1 MAKQN
6 PYRFSLG
13 FDEEDPDHQEVA
25 RILNQLGHR
34 KAKFVV
40 KAVLAYHQ
48 NIEGKF
54 SKEQAVIE
62 KNFRKRGKMRNRVEY
77 ILGGMTI
84 LQGLLV
90 GMAWNGKKWAFLL
103 LTLFLLLQ
111 EMVLILLLVRKRYQ
125 KKFCPKC
132 GIEII
137 IWYRI
142 CPNCGHIFKPGCK
155 KEDLTEMIEDALD
168 QEEIGEFD
176 QLENSTDRMEEIE
189 ECMIERYIHNEKN
202 I

>member
-1 MAKQN
+1 
-6 PYRFSLG
+6 
-13 FDEEDPDHQEVA
+13 
-25 RILNQLGHR
+25 
-34 KAKFVV
+34 
-40 KAVLAYHQ
+40 
-48 NIEGKF
+48 
-54 SKEQAVIE
+54 
-62 KNFRKRGKMRNRVEY
+62 MRNRVEY

-142 CPNCGHIFKPGCK
+142 CPNCGTYSNLDVK
-155 KEDLTEMIEDALD
+155 KKI
-168 QEEIGEFD
+168 
-176 QLENSTDRMEEIE
+176 
-189 ECMIERYIHNEKN
+189 
-202 I
+202 

>member
-1 MAKQN
+1 
-6 PYRFSLG
+6 
-13 FDEEDPDHQEVA
+13 
-25 RILNQLGHR
+25 
-34 KAKFVV
+34 
-40 KAVLAYHQ
+40 
-48 NIEGKF
+48 
-54 SKEQAVIE
+54 
-62 KNFRKRGKMRNRVEY
+62 MRNRVEY

-103 LTLFLLLQ
+103 LTLLLLLQ

-189 ECMIERYIHNEKN
+189 ECMIERHIHNEKN

>member
-1 MAKQN
+1 M
-6 PYRFSLG
+6 
-13 FDEEDPDHQEVA
+13 
-25 RILNQLGHR
+25 
-34 KAKFVV
+34 
-40 KAVLAYHQ
+40 
-48 NIEGKF
+48 
-54 SKEQAVIE
+54 
-62 KNFRKRGKMRNRVEY
+62 
-77 ILGGMTI
+77 
-84 LQGLLV
+84 

-142 CPNCGHIFKPGCK
+142 CPNCGYIFKPGCK

-168 QEEIGEFD
+168 QEEIEEFD
-176 QLENSTDRMEEIE
+176 QLENSADRMEEIE

-202 I
+202 M

>member
-1 MAKQN
+1 MQ
-6 PYRFSLG
+6 
-13 FDEEDPDHQEVA
+13 
-25 RILNQLGHR
+25 
-34 KAKFVV
+34 
-40 KAVLAYHQ
+40 
-48 NIEGKF
+48 
-54 SKEQAVIE
+54 
-62 KNFRKRGKMRNRVEY
+62 NRVEY

-84 LQGLLV
+84 LQGLLAGV
-90 GMAWNGKKWAFLL
+90 AWNGKKWAFLL
-103 LTLFLLLQ
+103 LALLLFLQ

-142 CPNCGHIFKPGCK
+142 CPNCGYIFKPGCK

-168 QEEIGEFD
+168 QEEIEEFD
-176 QLENSTDRMEEIE
+176 HLKNSIDRMEEIE

>member
-1 MAKQN
+1 
-6 PYRFSLG
+6 
-13 FDEEDPDHQEVA
+13 
-25 RILNQLGHR
+25 
-34 KAKFVV
+34 
-40 KAVLAYHQ
+40 
-48 NIEGKF
+48 
-54 SKEQAVIE
+54 
-62 KNFRKRGKMRNRVEY
+62 MRNRVEY

-90 GMAWNGKKWAFLL
+90 WVAWNGEKWAFLILVL
-103 LTLFLLLQ
+103 LLFLQ
-111 EMVLILLLVRKRYQ
+111 EMVLILLLIRKKYQ

-142 CPNCGHIFKPGCK
+142 CHNCGYIFNPGCK

-168 QEEIGEFD
+168 QEEIEEFD
-176 QLENSTDRMEEIE
+176 QLENSADRMEEIE

-202 I
+202 M

>member
-1 MAKQN
+1 
-6 PYRFSLG
+6 
-13 FDEEDPDHQEVA
+13 
-25 RILNQLGHR
+25 
-34 KAKFVV
+34 
-40 KAVLAYHQ
+40 
-48 NIEGKF
+48 
-54 SKEQAVIE
+54 
-62 KNFRKRGKMRNRVEY
+62 MRNRVEY

-90 GMAWNGKKWAFLL
+90 GVAWNGKKWAFLL
-103 LTLFLLLQ
+103 LTLLLFLQ
-111 EMVLILLLVRKRYQ
+111 EMVLILFLVRKRYQ

-142 CPNCGHIFKPGCK
+142 CRNCGYIFKPGCK

-168 QEEIGEFD
+168 QEEIEEFD
-176 QLENSTDRMEEIE
+176 HLENSIDRMEEIE

>member
-1 MAKQN
+1 MGISAVDIIVTFAGN
-6 PYRFSLG
+6 GSYSSFS
-13 FDEEDPDHQEVA
+13 E
-25 RILNQLGHR
+25 
-34 KAKFVV
+34 
-40 KAVLAYHQ
+40 
-48 NIEGKF
+48 
-54 SKEQAVIE
+54 KEIS
-62 KNFRKRGKMRNRVEY
+62 
-77 ILGGMTI
+77 
-84 LQGLLV
+84 
-90 GMAWNGKKWAFLL
+90 
-103 LTLFLLLQ
+103 
-111 EMVLILLLVRKRYQ
+111 

-189 ECMIERYIHNEKN
+189 ECMIERYIHNVKN

>member
-1 MAKQN
+1 
-6 PYRFSLG
+6 
-13 FDEEDPDHQEVA
+13 
-25 RILNQLGHR
+25 
-34 KAKFVV
+34 
-40 KAVLAYHQ
+40 
-48 NIEGKF
+48 
-54 SKEQAVIE
+54 
-62 KNFRKRGKMRNRVEY
+62 MRNRVEY

-103 LTLFLLLQ
+103 LTLLLFLQ
-111 EMVLILLLVRKRYQ
+111 EMVLILFLVRKRYQ

-142 CPNCGHIFKPGCK
+142 CPNCGYIFKPGCK

-168 QEEIGEFD
+168 QEEIVIQQIKHCLFRHIKTG
-176 QLENSTDRMEEIE
+176 LL
-189 ECMIERYIHNEKN
+189 
-202 I
+202 